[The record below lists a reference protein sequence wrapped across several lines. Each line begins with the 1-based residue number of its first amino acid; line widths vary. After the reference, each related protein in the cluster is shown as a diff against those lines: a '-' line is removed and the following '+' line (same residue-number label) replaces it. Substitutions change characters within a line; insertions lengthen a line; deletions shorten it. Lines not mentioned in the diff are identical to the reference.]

1 MGGDRCIAVM
11 GEFANHLDDPLV
23 PAWQMR
29 NDDHP
34 WKFAVTRWASV
45 VGLSAVAIVG
55 NERHGFGNQGR
66 V

>member
-1 MGGDRCIAVM
+1 MM
-11 GEFANHLDDPLV
+11 
-23 PAWQMR
+23 

-34 WKFAVTRWASV
+34 RKFVVTRWASV